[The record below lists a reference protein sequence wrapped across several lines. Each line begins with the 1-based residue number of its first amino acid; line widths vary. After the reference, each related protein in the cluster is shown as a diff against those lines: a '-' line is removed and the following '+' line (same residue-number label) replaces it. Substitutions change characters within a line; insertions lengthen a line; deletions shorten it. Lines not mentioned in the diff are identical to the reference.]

1 MDWNGSVGC
10 PSYVLLAS
18 SKSLQ
23 IWLDLEI
30 NYQNNLHQ
38 LIFCSQPVLHEVD
51 LSQPYLGPGD
61 NKLLKLTTFVT
72 SNEKLQPP
80 SLGSPQVTTLYKSTK
95 VSIVSGS
102 NAVHPM
108 WFTYR
113 QTLYIYGIK
122 YYPAYILEAD
132 LSPSIIISIQIH
144 LYLKEYWL
152 FQHWEP
158 CGSIFLYGSESSTCG
173 KQLHHGI
180 FKLVL
185 YIRTSDKWKK
195 KRITPMGW
203 KCMVCMYIYC
213 VPTFGWFAKYTI
225 MESMGNRVRST

>member
-18 SKSLQ
+18 SKSNLSISPYKSPWPWSQYATGNSTLQGSYSLKSLQ
-23 IWLDLEI
+23 IWFDLEI

-38 LIFCSQPVLHEVD
+38 LIFRSQPVLHEVD

-72 SNEKLQPP
+72 SSEKLQPP

-102 NAVHPM
+102 NAVHPI

-113 QTLYIYGIK
+113 QTLYMY
-122 YYPAYILEAD
+122 
-132 LSPSIIISIQIH
+132 
-144 LYLKEYWL
+144 
-152 FQHWEP
+152 
-158 CGSIFLYGSESSTCG
+158 T
-173 KQLHHGI
+173 
-180 FKLVL
+180 
-185 YIRTSDKWKK
+185 
-195 KRITPMGW
+195 
-203 KCMVCMYIYC
+203 YIYIYIY
-213 VPTFGWFAKYTI
+213 VA
-225 MESMGNRVRST
+225 

>member
-113 QTLYIYGIK
+113 QTLYIYIWHQILPGI
-122 YYPAYILEAD
+122 
-132 LSPSIIISIQIH
+132 
-144 LYLKEYWL
+144 YL
-152 FQHWEP
+152 
-158 CGSIFLYGSESSTCG
+158 
-173 KQLHHGI
+173 
-180 FKLVL
+180 
-185 YIRTSDKWKK
+185 
-195 KRITPMGW
+195 
-203 KCMVCMYIYC
+203 
-213 VPTFGWFAKYTI
+213 
-225 MESMGNRVRST
+225 RS